1 MLCTRSSSLSRE
13 RSLSRLDFTCFFSR
27 LLFRVEALFCLEDR
41 PPLDLRV
48 LELLTC
54 FLSLLAGLAAGVLP
68 ALAFRLLVERTA
80 DVRPFLGLDREAFDD
95 LLEDA

>member
-1 MLCTRSSSLSRE
+1 MQSPTRRPLEQALDPRKIDFVE
-13 RSLSRLDFTCFFSR
+13 RTKISPE
-27 LLFRVEALFCLEDR
+27 EA
-41 PPLDLRV
+41 PLDLRV

-68 ALAFRLLVERTA
+68 ALVLRLRVERTA
-80 DVRPFLGLDREAFDD
+80 DARPFLGLDREAFDD